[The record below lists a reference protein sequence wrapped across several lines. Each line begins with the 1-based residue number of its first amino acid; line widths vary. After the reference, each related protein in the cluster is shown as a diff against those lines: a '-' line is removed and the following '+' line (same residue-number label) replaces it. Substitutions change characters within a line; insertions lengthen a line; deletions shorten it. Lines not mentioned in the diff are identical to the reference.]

1 LSTRL
6 TKRGKKKQSPRFPRL
21 VTGKAAAGLE
31 KLLWMQP
38 NFEVLLKKTKKSI
51 ATQLIFTI
59 PLPPDFEK
67 VLPGLHW
74 LICESLSDE
83 WENAITDG
91 YWKSR
96 YNKRSLPQFIEK
108 GLRHGFKNGVWKFL
122 EEGWNLPGAFYKAQ
136 VVEEKRE
143 FAEHSATSTGPRPNA
158 QIAFWA
164 AKRFKILVPAL
175 KSLRVKFKGP
185 QTDTEKLKKEIQK
198 LCSYE
203 TYVVALESLLVEGE
217 VTPWDIRN
225 KNIHPR
231 DIALSIIEHELPKR
245 GLAIAKEQGSLW
257 KHIQLGNDLIELF
270 NFGPAG
276 SPTVL

>member
-1 LSTRL
+1 
-6 TKRGKKKQSPRFPRL
+6 
-21 VTGKAAAGLE
+21 
-31 KLLWMQP
+31 MQP

-59 PLPPDFEK
+59 PFPPDFEK

-83 WENAITDG
+83 WGNAITNG
-91 YWKSR
+91 YWESR

-122 EEGWNLPGAFYKAQ
+122 EEGWNLPEAFYKVQ

-217 VTPWDIRN
+217 VTPWISATRTSIRGISLFRSSN
-225 KNIHPR
+225 TNYRSAASRSRRSKVRFGSISNWATISLNYLISDLP
-231 DIALSIIEHELPKR
+231 ALHQFYS
-245 GLAIAKEQGSLW
+245 SLGTNPPLVCFY
-257 KHIQLGNDLIELF
+257 HF
-270 NFGPAG
+270 
-276 SPTVL
+276 